1 VICQD
6 TRLLLNILNYN
17 YSIDW
22 EDTKIQDIETNYNKR
37 KISEMLHI
45 KEQTKG
51 SNSQRNT

>member
-1 VICQD
+1 MICQD

-37 KISEMLHI
+37 KISEILHI